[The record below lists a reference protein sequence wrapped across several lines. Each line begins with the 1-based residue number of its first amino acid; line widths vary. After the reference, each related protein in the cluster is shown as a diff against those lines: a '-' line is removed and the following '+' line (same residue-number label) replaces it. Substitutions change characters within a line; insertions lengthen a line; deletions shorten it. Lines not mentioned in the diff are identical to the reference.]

1 MEGGLMK
8 AVLITVLLT
17 FASLQWGQIEYQ
29 PITGVL
35 LEHWNT
41 AYSYFIP
48 IVYHFD
54 SGELP
59 DGIYELRIAGIEIE
73 RDSLDIYLLGMSPE
87 TDIPFLLATSGYRG
101 DHNFTKS
108 YARYYEEEDEIRL
121 SFQMPGS
128 ARWCSGCYR
137 WNIEGGSL
145 EFLRYYSRDPSL
157 EALERVDS
165 LLAEGSISEA
175 IYELNGMFYPG
186 NYYSSDEMISRL
198 LVSINR
204 TALEQHNSGN
214 NQGAVDLFLD
224 LDEFFHTADEWFQA
238 FNDSLDYVE
247 CNYSNYMGLSE
258 YVMIMNN
265 YAFYLEQID
274 DPGKSLVVLRKVLD
288 LDPSRMVA
296 HLNIADVLWDVGE
309 TTEAEEHYSI
319 YHDMMTDN
327 ELPHQIPLRVH
338 ERTSH

>member
-1 MEGGLMK
+1 MEGDQMK
-8 AVLITVLLT
+8 TVMITVLLT
-17 FASLQWGQIEYQ
+17 FVSLVWGDIEYQ
-29 PITGVL
+29 PISGAL

-41 AYSYFIP
+41 AYSYFMP

-59 DGIYELRIAGIEIE
+59 EDIYELRITGIEVE
-73 RDSLDIYLLGMSPE
+73 WDSLDIYLLGMTPK
-87 TDIPFLLATSGYRG
+87 TDIPLLLATGGYRG

-108 YARYYEEEDEIRL
+108 YASYVEEEDEIRL

-128 ARWCSGCYR
+128 ARWCTGCYR
-137 WNIEGGSL
+137 WNIEEESL

-157 EALERVDS
+157 EAMERVDS
-165 LLAEGSISEA
+165 LLTVGNISEA
-175 IYELNGMFYPG
+175 IYELNGIFYPG

-224 LDEFFHTADEWFQA
+224 LAEFFHTQDEWFQA
-238 FNDSLDYVE
+238 FDDSLDYVGT
-247 CNYSNYMGLSE
+247 NYSQYMDLSD

-274 DPGKSLVVLRKVLD
+274 DPDKSLIVLRKVLD

-296 HLNIADVLWDVGE
+296 HLNIADVLWDLGE
-309 TTEAEEHYSI
+309 FTEAEEHYII
-319 YHDMMTDN
+319 YQQMMIDS
-327 ELPHQIPLRVH
+327 ELTHQIPLRVD
-338 ERTSH
+338 ERTAE